1 MSVYLRWVNINVQ
14 ILYLNSLQ
22 RLLSVLKFTITLQM
36 NAPLYFWKAM
46 TFYVKALRVM
56 LLVFNN
62 YVFVE
67 FGGLFTKDLEIML
80 ILVLTH

>member
-1 MSVYLRWVNINVQ
+1 
-14 ILYLNSLQ
+14 
-22 RLLSVLKFTITLQM
+22 M

-56 LLVFNN
+56 LLVFKN